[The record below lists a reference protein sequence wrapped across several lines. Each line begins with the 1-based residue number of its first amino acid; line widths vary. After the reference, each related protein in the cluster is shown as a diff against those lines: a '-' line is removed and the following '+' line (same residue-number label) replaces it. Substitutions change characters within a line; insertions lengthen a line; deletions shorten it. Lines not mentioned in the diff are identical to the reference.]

1 MDAGGL
7 LFVMMRPSA
16 PLIEEF
22 NEWYDTEHLLDR
34 MSAPG
39 FLSGNRFQSVSGE
52 QPGFL
57 TLYDL
62 ASVDVLDTPEYR
74 RLSRENFTPWTRRL
88 MRRIP
93 RARIL
98 AEQIHPA
105 GATIERTPFLTLL
118 RFSGTQNIEA
128 DLVAGL
134 VRAFEGRGGALQLRI
149 FAEKKEDGGVD
160 HLALVGSSA
169 RVAHLA
175 VEDTIGA
182 PIRHLRHAEEFVP
195 HLFGTTWERWI

>member
-39 FLSGNRFQSVSGE
+39 FLSGSRFQSVSGE

-62 ASVDVLDTPEYR
+62 ESVDVLDTPEYH

-98 AEQIHPA
+98 AEQVHPV
-105 GATIERTPFLTLL
+105 GEPLEPTPFLTLL
-118 RFSGTQNIEA
+118 RFSGTRDIQA

-134 VRAFEGRGGALQLRI
+134 VRAFEGRGGVRQLRV
-149 FAEKKEDGGVD
+149 FAEKKQDGGVD
-160 HLALVGSSA
+160 HLALVGSSV

-175 VEDTIGA
+175 VEDTIRA
-182 PIRHLRHAEEFVP
+182 PIRHLRLVEEFVP

>member
-1 MDAGGL
+1 MNAGGL

-22 NEWYDTEHLLDR
+22 NEWYDTEHLQDR

-62 ASVDVLDTPEYR
+62 ASVDVLDTPEYH

-98 AEQIHPA
+98 AEQIHPV
-105 GATIERTPFLTLL
+105 GAPIEPSPFLTLL
-118 RFSGTQNIEA
+118 RFFGTGDIQT

-134 VRAFEGRGGALQLRI
+134 VKAFEGRDGVLQLRI
-149 FAEKKEDGGVD
+149 FAEKKENGGVD
-160 HLALVGSSA
+160 HLALVGSSV

-175 VEDTIGA
+175 VEDPIGA
-182 PIRHLRHAEEFVP
+182 PIRHLRLVEEFVP

>member
-1 MDAGGL
+1 MQAGGL

-16 PLIEEF
+16 PLLEEF

-39 FLSGNRFQSVSGE
+39 FLSGSRFQSVSGQ

-62 ASVDVLDTPEYR
+62 ASVDILDTPEYHR
-74 RLSRENFTPWTRRL
+74 VSRENFTPWTRRL

-98 AEQIHPA
+98 AEQIHPV
-105 GATIERTPFLTLL
+105 GATIEPTPFLTVL
-118 RFSGTQNIEA
+118 RFSGTGDIQPE
-128 DLVAGL
+128 LVAAL
-134 VRAFEGRGGALQLRI
+134 TKAFASRDGVLQLRI
-149 FAEKKEDGGVD
+149 FAENKEDGGVD
-160 HLALVGSSA
+160 HLVLVGSSV

-175 VEDTIGA
+175 VESAIGA
-182 PIRHLRHAEEFVP
+182 AVGHLRLVEEFAP
-195 HLFGTTWERWI
+195 HLFGATWERWI

>member
-39 FLSGNRFQSVSGE
+39 FLSGSRFQSVSGE

-62 ASVDVLDTPEYR
+62 KSVDVLDTPEYH

-98 AEQIHPA
+98 AEQVHPV
-105 GATIERTPFLTLL
+105 GAPLKPTPFLTLL
-118 RFSGTQNIEA
+118 RFSGTRDIQA
-128 DLVAGL
+128 DLVAVL
-134 VRAFEGRGGALQLRI
+134 VRAFEGRGGVRQLRV

-160 HLALVGSSA
+160 HLALVGSSV

-182 PIRHLRHAEEFVP
+182 PIRHLRLVEEFVP